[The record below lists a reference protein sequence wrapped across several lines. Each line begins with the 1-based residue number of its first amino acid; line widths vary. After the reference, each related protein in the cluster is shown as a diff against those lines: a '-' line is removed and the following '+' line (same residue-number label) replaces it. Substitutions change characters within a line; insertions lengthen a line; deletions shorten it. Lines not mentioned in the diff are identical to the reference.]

1 MPSKAYSV
9 CAILFSAC
17 CCHPPLVSIILTII
31 LMKFHSTL
39 LRQIQRAKRS
49 VDVCL
54 YNLTHDLL
62 ETALVR
68 ALREGK
74 KVRCVVGDARDNQF
88 VARLRSEGIFS
99 TSITWSFDPWSNL
112 GSFLM
117 LFYFTGAFVTVKSSK
132 PPPSKLPSDYQISD
146 LLMHHKFVIID
157 NKALITGSM
166 NWTSHVSFYFFLL
179 INHSSRKICLLCFV
193 TFMLICFSV

>member
-9 CAILFSAC
+9 CVILFSAC
-17 CCHPPLVSIILTII
+17 RCHPPLVSIILTTI

-99 TSITWSFDPWSNL
+99 TSI
-112 GSFLM
+112 M
-117 LFYFTGAFVTVKSSK
+117 
-132 PPPSKLPSDYQISD
+132 
-146 LLMHHKFVIID
+146 
-157 NKALITGSM
+157 
-166 NWTSHVSFYFFLL
+166 
-179 INHSSRKICLLCFV
+179 
-193 TFMLICFSV
+193 